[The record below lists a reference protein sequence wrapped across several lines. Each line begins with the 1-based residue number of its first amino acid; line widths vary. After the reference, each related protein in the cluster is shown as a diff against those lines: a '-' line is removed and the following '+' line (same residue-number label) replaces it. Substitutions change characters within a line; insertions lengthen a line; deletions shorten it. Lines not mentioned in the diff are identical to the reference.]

1 MSCQSQP
8 YFIVL
13 KKDHRCRQVGLIIKC
28 LLIFLRQQTD
38 NQKYENHPVKFFS
51 TTELFE
57 HNLTMCYLLILFKRR
72 RKKTIYGTGTDI
84 ITNKKI
90 RDF

>member
-57 HNLTMCYLLILFKRR
+57 HNLTMCYLLILFKR
-72 RKKTIYGTGTDI
+72 KKQQQYMVQERILI
-84 ITNKKI
+84 QKKI